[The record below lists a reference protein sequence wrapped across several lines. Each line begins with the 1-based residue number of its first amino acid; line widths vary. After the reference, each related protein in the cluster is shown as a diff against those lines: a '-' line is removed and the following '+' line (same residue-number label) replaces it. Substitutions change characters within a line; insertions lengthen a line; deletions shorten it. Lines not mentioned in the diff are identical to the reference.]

1 MKKKLIGSLLFL
13 VCTLMASVAMSEYD
27 VSLQT
32 TFWPVGPGESK
43 DFFFHVRDE
52 DGKPPWK
59 VYFNVTFSVSPDDG
73 TVTLS
78 PTTVTTNENGAAST
92 TLTIGDAPANT
103 SYRVTATLENG
114 QSDFAIAFIGDD
126 ITLYGPDRAS
136 AGDSVE
142 FSARV
147 SDQEGLSGT
156 KGETVT
162 FSVSPDD
169 RDASLS
175 PTSTTTDSNGDA
187 STTLTLGPTASG
199 RYTVTATREDGQS
212 ASRSIQVKR
221 DPNLPYYSISM
232 YTSSVSPLKRGESR
246 TWTATVTPSFFDET
260 PVPGLTVT
268 FSVSPDDGN
277 VSLNPTTA
285 TTDSNGQAST
295 SLSVGSNASGS
306 YSVTGTLDNGQYLSY
321 RAIAVDTSGNPAQ
334 QQSQDQQ
341 PETQPGRQPQT
352 ETETATATTLESVS
366 GNGGSALAGSTI
378 ASPFVARVLDQ
389 NGDAMA
395 GVSVSFSVTPSGTV
409 NPSSALTGSNGQA
422 ETRLALGSATGTY
435 TITASVAGITQ
446 TVTFTAIATP
456 PVRPLPIDPPQQLQP
471 PPTATTL
478 ESVSGNGQ
486 SALASSAIGSPFVVR
501 VLDQNGDAMAGVS
514 VSFSVT
520 PSGAVNPSSALTGS
534 NGQAETRLTLGSTP
548 GTYTVTARVS
558 GITQTVTFTAI
569 ATAPVQPP
577 DTQTDTAIAT
587 APVQPPDTQTDTA
600 TATAPVQ
607 PPDTQTDTAT
617 ATAPVQ
623 PPDTQQGALQGTGT
637 ETATGDTGTGTGT
650 DPGAATTREP
660 EPTPRPSQ
668 LSALGQISFSELM
681 FTSKG
686 GPRSLPQWIEL
697 YNNSDTA
704 TVNLSTW
711 GLTIEA
717 RDADGTHRHA
727 VITLQE
733 LIIPP
738 NETALIVT
746 SSGRRSEDIQDNRVY
761 NFFNYHSDEFEQNE
775 HQNMVLGQ
783 AGFFLKLADP
793 DGDVSDTAGN
803 IDGDRRTEDEALW
816 EIPAGTTQDSK
827 RTSLFRRYA
836 KGTDNPLDGTD
847 ANNWR
852 RAANFGRISDLPALA
867 MSQYWGRST
876 DIGNPGYK
884 GAGALPVE
892 LSSFRAVMKE
902 IGTVLSW
909 TTESELDN
917 AGFNI
922 LRSVSK
928 SGHFLKVNPRLIQ
941 GAGTTSEQTTY
952 MWTDTT
958 AKPDTVYFYQIEDIS
973 YTGKRTRFATIRMK
987 GYVSAQ
993 GKLST
998 RWADLKNSMR

>member
-1 MKKKLIGSLLFL
+1 
-13 VCTLMASVAMSEYD
+13 MASVAMSEYD

-78 PTTVTTNENGAAST
+78 PTTATTNENGAAST

-114 QSDFAIAFIGDD
+114 QSDFDIAFIGDD

-212 ASRSIQVKR
+212 ASRSIHVKR

-321 RAIAVDTSGNPAQ
+321 RAIAVDTSVERASQQ

-341 PETQPGRQPQT
+341 PETQ
-352 ETETATATTLESVS
+352 TATTLESVS
-366 GNGGSALAGSTI
+366 GSGQSALAGSAI
-378 ASPFVARVLDQ
+378 GSPFVVRVLDQ

-409 NPSSALTGSNGQA
+409 NPSNATTGSNGQT
-422 ETRLALGSATGTY
+422 ETRLTLGSTSGTY
-435 TITASVAGITQ
+435 TVTASVAGITQ
-446 TVTFTAIATP
+446 AVSFTATATP
-456 PVRPLPIDPPQQLQP
+456 PAQQPVTSTATTTTPPVTL
-471 PPTATTL
+471 TATTL
-478 ESVSGNGQ
+478 ESVSGSGQ
-486 SALASSAIGSPFVVR
+486 SALAGSAIGSPFVVR

-520 PSGAVNPSSALTGS
+520 PSGAVNPSNATTGS
-534 NGQAETRLTLGSTP
+534 NGQTETRLTLGSTP

-558 GITQTVTFTAI
+558 GITQTVTFTA
-569 ATAPVQPP
+569 
-577 DTQTDTAIAT
+577 
-587 APVQPPDTQTDTA
+587 TA
-600 TATAPVQ
+600 TP
-607 PPDTQTDTAT
+607 
-617 ATAPVQ
+617 PVQ
-623 PPDTQQGALQGTGT
+623 PPDTQQGALQGTGTGTGT

-660 EPTPRPSQ
+660 EPTSRPSQ
-668 LSALGQISFSELM
+668 LSAPGQISFSELM

-746 SSGRRSEDIQDNRVY
+746 WSGRRSEDIQDNRVY
-761 NFFNYHSDEFEQNE
+761 NFFNHHSDEFEQNE

-793 DGDVSDTAGN
+793 EGDVSDTAGN